1 MSGTLSQDIKTFLA
15 TPEPP
20 DLGPGPRPG
29 VEPEAALNKRLSEA
43 IRSLKVPSQKQ
54 ELIRALILLW
64 HDHFEPAHKIAQ
76 DIETSDGSFVHAIL
90 HRREPDYWNSKYW
103 FRRVGKHP
111 AFGEIANRV
120 GGLLDSKPA
129 DALRAKL
136 LDRGSWDP
144 CAFVDLCEQASRTN
158 EHKLLLREIQALE
171 TSSLLEFFSEP

>member
-1 MSGTLSQDIKTFLA
+1 MSGTLSQDMKPFLA

-29 VEPEAALNKRLSEA
+29 VEPEGALNKRLSEA
-43 IRSLKVPSQKQ
+43 FGSSKVPSQRQ

-64 HDHFEPAHKIAQ
+64 HDHFESAHKIAQ

-90 HRREPDYWNSKYW
+90 HRREPDYWNAKYW

-129 DALRAKL
+129 EALRAKL
-136 LDRGSWDP
+136 LDRGSWDAV
-144 CAFVDLCEQASRTN
+144 AFVDLCDQANRN
-158 EHKLLLREIQALE
+158 GEHKLLLREIQAIE